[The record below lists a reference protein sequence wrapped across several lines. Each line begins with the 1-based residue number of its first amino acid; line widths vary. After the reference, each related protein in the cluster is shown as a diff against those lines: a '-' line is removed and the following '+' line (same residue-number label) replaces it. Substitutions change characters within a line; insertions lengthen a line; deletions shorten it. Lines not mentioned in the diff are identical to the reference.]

1 MFLDFHSCTG
11 ATSTI
16 VVVAGGAAAATAAKK
31 AIVTFFPASFQPL
44 EEPHAAFKFLFMF
57 IFHRASALS
66 DRALL
71 QRRLPT
77 DNIHGAA

>member
-16 VVVAGGAAAATAAKK
+16 VAGAAAGAAAAKK

-44 EEPHAAFKFLFMF
+44 EEPHAAFKFHFMF

-77 DNIHGAA
+77 DNIHCAA